1 MMNHREEWM
10 VGRLEGSTSTPY
22 VPLEL
27 PELEVSDEF
36 ADEADASEE
45 SEEESD

>member
-1 MMNHREEWM
+1 M

-27 PELEVSDEF
+27 PELEVSDDF
-36 ADEADASEE
+36 ADDDEPEE
-45 SEEESD
+45 DEDESD